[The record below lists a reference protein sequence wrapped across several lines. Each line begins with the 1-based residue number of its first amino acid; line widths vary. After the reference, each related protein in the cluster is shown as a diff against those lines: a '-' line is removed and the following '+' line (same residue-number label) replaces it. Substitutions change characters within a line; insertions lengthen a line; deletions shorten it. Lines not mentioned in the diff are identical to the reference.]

1 MLRHVGA
8 LADGAGWRC
17 YLECSGPRNAAIYGH
32 FGYVDVGG
40 PGLERGP
47 MTLTCPLTGD
57 TFDSFW
63 SMVREP
69 KNASEAAAEEE
80 EKEEEEVD
88 MKGGLDMF
96 GDGGGDY

>member
-1 MLRHVGA
+1 M
-8 LADGAGWRC
+8 
-17 YLECSGPRNAAIYGH
+17 
-32 FGYVDVGG
+32 DVGG

-69 KNASEAAAEEE
+69 KSASEAAAEEE
-80 EKEEEEVD
+80 KEEEEKEEEVD

-96 GDGGGDY
+96 GDGGTSDY